1 MLLYCYR
8 LKDIVTH
15 EAIHDVHVSE
25 RVRLTP
31 ENCLPF
37 GCLHPVDIDQMETLW
52 NTHGHLLLYYTW
64 VSPKSSTAKNVY
76 YLIVESPLPQT
87 NTYYEVVEPVTHHD
101 TAEEQMT
108 GPFLFLFMKRFSQRL
123 RTRKIIKDYVKEAQR
138 RAIHEGHSHS
148 YTIQLSLLERAMN
161 VHMEKGEELYWFR
174 EYERGL
180 LESAL
185 QDTKWALEDYQKTM
199 EIIERQSC

>member
-8 LKDIVTH
+8 LQHPFT
-15 EAIHDVHVSE
+15 HDVQVSD
-25 RVRLTP
+25 RVRLTT

-37 GCLHPVDIDQMETLW
+37 GYSYPVDIDQMETLW
-52 NTHGHLLLYYTW
+52 NTHGHLVLYYTW
-64 VSPKSSTAKNVY
+64 VSPESATQENVY

-87 NTYYEVVEPVTHHD
+87 KTYYEVIEPVTQKD
-101 TAEEQMT
+101 TAEEQTT

-123 RTRKIIKDYVKEAQR
+123 RTRKIIKEYTKEAQR
-138 RAIHEGHSHS
+138 RATYESQPHP
-148 YTIQLSLLERAMN
+148 YTIQSTLLERAMQ

-180 LESAL
+180 LEIAL
-185 QDTKWALEDYQKTM
+185 QDTKWAMEDYQKTM
-199 EIIERQSC
+199 EIIGKQSC